1 MSAKQNK
8 KCKIRI
14 EDLVG
19 DVDPNKFTTKED
31 IIDLFDKWKAVE
43 LQTVD
48 KSTLVDL
55 RDVKLDKRLS
65 QNNRMLSYIKQIK
78 NPYVFKVGDM
88 AVKISFIDTDRS
100 FKSALESVFRFSYR

>member
-1 MSAKQNK
+1 MSAQQNRK
-8 KCKIRI
+8 SKIRI

-19 DVDPNKFTTKED
+19 DVAPDEFTTKED

-55 RDVKLDKRLS
+55 SDVKLDKRLS
-65 QNNRMLSYIKQIK
+65 QNNRMVSYIKQIK

-100 FKSALESVFRFSYR
+100 FKSALDSVTRFSYR